1 MPLLIS
7 VAPLPSVNTFLQHV
21 AASSR
26 CVHVTPAQSVLS
38 LLESL
43 TFGDGHELR
52 LEHLALVGAALQH
65 VDASAAVVH
74 VVPAQSV
81 LSLLESLTLPEPH
94 ELRLEHLALVG
105 AALQHVDVS
114 TLASHVAP
122 AQSVLSLAV
131 SFVNPLL
138 HCCNFAHFWG
148 VAVQQYD
155 AHTDTGHPVFDL
167 AGSGT
172 LPGYCAQSAVVT
184 IEQVA
189 FTEVP

>member
-1 MPLLIS
+1 MVDTNAITVPNNARFDVPTAIVLIS
-7 VAPLPSVNTFLQHV
+7 VLSVNFAETV
-21 AASSR
+21 PAR
-26 CVHVTPAQSVLS
+26 CDV
-38 LLESL
+38 
-43 TFGDGHELR
+43 
-52 LEHLALVGAALQH
+52 LQH

-122 AQSVLSLAV
+122 AHSVLSLAV

-138 HCCNFAHFWG
+138 HCCNLAHFWG